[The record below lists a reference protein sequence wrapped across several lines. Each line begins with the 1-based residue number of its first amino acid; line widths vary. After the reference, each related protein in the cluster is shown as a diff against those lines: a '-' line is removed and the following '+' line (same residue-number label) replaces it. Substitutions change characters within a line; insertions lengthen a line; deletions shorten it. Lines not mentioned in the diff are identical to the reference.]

1 MCSFSTYFLTD
12 FLKYSDVRPLVRT
25 YFLTYSDVRP
35 LVRTLVTFL
44 RILTS
49 RAQLLI
55 TQRHTSSRHPQLTDP
70 DQTEAVLVAAFKF
83 PEEKDEVRA
92 ALAAL

>member
-1 MCSFSTYFLTD
+1 MQIMFGVGD
-12 FLKYSDVRPLVRT
+12 IGVQAA
-25 YFLTYSDVRP
+25 
-35 LVRTLVTFL
+35 
-44 RILTS
+44 ILM
-49 RAQLLI
+49 
-55 TQRHTSSRHPQLTDP
+55 HPQLTDP